1 MHKVYISEFI
11 KQVQSKGN
19 HKVQCSKFK
28 VQSKSNMRE
37 LIKEI
42 WSTSKRNKL
51 RTSLTGFAVAWGIFM
66 LIFLL
71 GAGNGL
77 INAQLQQSTRF
88 LANSM
93 RVFPGETSK
102 AYKGLKEGRSITLND
117 RDILISNET
126 YGQYVDDVGGRLE
139 QYNVN
144 INYGDN
150 YVASQSLVGVAPTH
164 PKIDKTELIA
174 GRFINE
180 IDMKD
185 QRKNVVLSRSQA
197 KELSKDYRSLVGK
210 NVKISNLNFQ
220 VVGIYKDDES
230 RNNTEAFIAYS
241 TIKTIYA
248 KGDDAGSLEFT
259 IKNLKTQEDN
269 EQFEKNYRASI
280 NNNHQAAP
288 DDDRTIWLWNRYMD
302 NIQMNQGIAIMQT
315 ALWIVG
321 LFTLLSGIVGVSN
334 IMLITVKERTRE
346 FGVRKAIGAKPWS
359 ILKLIITESI
369 IITSF
374 FGYIG
379 MVCGVAA
386 NEIMDATIGHTTVD
400 TGLFK
405 AAMFVNPT
413 VGLGTCIGATIAIV
427 IAGTIAGLIPAI
439 KAARIRP
446 IEALKAEE

>member
-1 MHKVYISEFI
+1 MHMNSSLFTLHSSLLSE
-11 KQVQSKGN
+11 V
-19 HKVQCSKFK
+19 
-28 VQSKSNMRE
+28 
-37 LIKEI
+37 

-117 RDILISNET
+117 KDILISNQT

-180 IDMKD
+180 IDMKE

-197 KELSKDYRSLVGK
+197 KELCKDYRSLVGK

-259 IKNLKTQEDN
+259 IKNLKTREDN
-269 EQFEKNYRASI
+269 KQFEKNYRASI

-288 DDDRTIWLWNRYMD
+288 DDERTIWLWNRYMD

-413 VGLGTCIGATIAIV
+413 VGIGTCIGATITIV

-446 IEALKAEE
+446 IEALRAE

>member
-1 MHKVYISEFI
+1 MHMNSSLFTLHSSLLSE
-11 KQVQSKGN
+11 V
-19 HKVQCSKFK
+19 
-28 VQSKSNMRE
+28 
-37 LIKEI
+37 

-117 RDILISNET
+117 RDILISNQT

-197 KELSKDYRSLVGK
+197 KELCKDYHSLVGK

-259 IKNLKTQEDN
+259 IKNLKTREDN
-269 EQFEKNYRASI
+269 KQFEKNYRASI

-288 DDDRTIWLWNRYMD
+288 DDERTIWLWNRYMD

-446 IEALKAEE
+446 IEALRAE

>member
-117 RDILISNET
+117 RDILISNQT

-197 KELSKDYRSLVGK
+197 KELCKDYRSLVGK
-210 NVKISNLNFQ
+210 NAKISNLNFQ

-288 DDDRTIWLWNRYMD
+288 DDDRTIWLWNRYVD

-413 VGLGTCIGATIAIV
+413 VGIGTCIGATIAIV

-446 IEALKAEE
+446 IEALRAE

>member
-1 MHKVYISEFI
+1 MNSSLFTLHSSLLSE
-11 KQVQSKGN
+11 V
-19 HKVQCSKFK
+19 
-28 VQSKSNMRE
+28 
-37 LIKEI
+37 

-117 RDILISNET
+117 KDILISNKT

-180 IDMKD
+180 IDMKE

-197 KELSKDYRSLVGK
+197 KELCKDYRSLVGK

-269 EQFEKNYRASI
+269 KQFEKNYRASI

-413 VGLGTCIGATIAIV
+413 VGIGTCIGATITIV

-446 IEALKAEE
+446 IEALRAE

>member
-1 MHKVYISEFI
+1 
-11 KQVQSKGN
+11 
-19 HKVQCSKFK
+19 
-28 VQSKSNMRE
+28 MRE

-117 RDILISNET
+117 RDILISNQT

-180 IDMKD
+180 IDMKE

-259 IKNLKTQEDN
+259 IKNLKTKEDN
-269 EQFEKNYRASI
+269 KQFEKNYRASI

-288 DDDRTIWLWNRYMD
+288 DDERTIWLWNRYMD

-413 VGLGTCIGATIAIV
+413 VGIGTCIGATITIV

-446 IEALKAEE
+446 IEALRAE

>member
-1 MHKVYISEFI
+1 
-11 KQVQSKGN
+11 
-19 HKVQCSKFK
+19 
-28 VQSKSNMRE
+28 MRE

-117 RDILISNET
+117 KDILISNKT

-180 IDMKD
+180 IDMKE

-197 KELSKDYRSLVGK
+197 KELCKDYRSLVGK

-230 RNNTEAFIAYS
+230 RNNTDAFTAYS
-241 TIKTIYA
+241 TVKIIYA

-259 IKNLKTQEDN
+259 IKNLKTREDN
-269 EQFEKNYRASI
+269 KQFEKNYRASI

-413 VGLGTCIGATIAIV
+413 VGIGTCIGATITIV

-446 IEALKAEE
+446 IEALRAE

>member
-1 MHKVYISEFI
+1 
-11 KQVQSKGN
+11 
-19 HKVQCSKFK
+19 
-28 VQSKSNMRE
+28 MRE

-117 RDILISNET
+117 RDILISNQT

-139 QYNVN
+139 QYNLN

-180 IDMKD
+180 IDMKE

-197 KELSKDYRSLVGK
+197 KELCKDYRSLVGK

-259 IKNLKTQEDN
+259 IKNLKTREDN
-269 EQFEKNYRASI
+269 KQFEKNYRASI

-288 DDDRTIWLWNRYMD
+288 DDERTIWLWNRYMD

-413 VGLGTCIGATIAIV
+413 VGLGTCIGATITIV
-427 IAGTIAGLIPAI
+427 IAGTIAGVIPAI

-446 IEALKAEE
+446 IEALRAE

>member
-1 MHKVYISEFI
+1 MNSSLFTLHSSLLSE
-11 KQVQSKGN
+11 V
-19 HKVQCSKFK
+19 
-28 VQSKSNMRE
+28 
-37 LIKEI
+37 

-102 AYKGLKEGRSITLND
+102 AYKGLKEGRIITLND
-117 RDILISNET
+117 KDILISNKT

-180 IDMKD
+180 IDMKE

-197 KELSKDYRSLVGK
+197 KELCKDYRSLVGK

-230 RNNTEAFIAYS
+230 RNNTDAFIAYS

-259 IKNLKTQEDN
+259 IKNLKTKEDN

-413 VGLGTCIGATIAIV
+413 VGLGTCIGATITIV

-446 IEALKAEE
+446 IEALRAE

>member
-1 MHKVYISEFI
+1 
-11 KQVQSKGN
+11 
-19 HKVQCSKFK
+19 
-28 VQSKSNMRE
+28 MRE

-164 PKIDKTELIA
+164 PKIDKTEMIA

-180 IDMKD
+180 IDMKE

-230 RNNTEAFIAYS
+230 RNNTDAFIAYS

-413 VGLGTCIGATIAIV
+413 VGIGTCIGATITIV

-446 IEALKAEE
+446 IEALRAE

>member
-1 MHKVYISEFI
+1 
-11 KQVQSKGN
+11 
-19 HKVQCSKFK
+19 
-28 VQSKSNMRE
+28 MRE

-117 RDILISNET
+117 KDILISNKT

-180 IDMKD
+180 IDMKE

-197 KELSKDYRSLVGK
+197 KELCKDYRSLVGK

-230 RNNTEAFIAYS
+230 RNNTDAFTAYS
-241 TIKTIYA
+241 TVKIIYA

-259 IKNLKTQEDN
+259 IKNLKTKEDN
-269 EQFEKNYRASI
+269 KQFEKNYRASI

-288 DDDRTIWLWNRYMD
+288 DDDRTIWLWNRYVD

-413 VGLGTCIGATIAIV
+413 VGLGTCIGATITIV

-446 IEALKAEE
+446 IEALRAE

>member
-1 MHKVYISEFI
+1 MHMNSSLFTLHSSLLSE
-11 KQVQSKGN
+11 V
-19 HKVQCSKFK
+19 
-28 VQSKSNMRE
+28 
-37 LIKEI
+37 
-42 WSTSKRNKL
+42 WSTSKHNKL

-117 RDILISNET
+117 RDILISNQT

-197 KELSKDYRSLVGK
+197 KELCKDYRSLVGK

-230 RNNTEAFIAYS
+230 RNNTDAFIAYS

-259 IKNLKTQEDN
+259 IKNLKTKEDN

-288 DDDRTIWLWNRYMD
+288 DDERTIWLWNRYMD

-374 FGYIG
+374 FGYIR

-386 NEIMDATIGHTTVD
+386 NEIMDATIGHTTID

-446 IEALKAEE
+446 IEALRAE

>member
-1 MHKVYISEFI
+1 MHMNSSLFTLHSSLLSE
-11 KQVQSKGN
+11 V
-19 HKVQCSKFK
+19 
-28 VQSKSNMRE
+28 
-37 LIKEI
+37 

-117 RDILISNET
+117 RDILISNQT

-180 IDMKD
+180 IDMKE

-197 KELSKDYRSLVGK
+197 KELCKDYRSLVGK

-269 EQFEKNYRASI
+269 KQFEKNYRASI

-288 DDDRTIWLWNRYMD
+288 DDERTIWLWNRYMD

-413 VGLGTCIGATIAIV
+413 VGLGTCIGATITIV

-446 IEALKAEE
+446 IEALRAE

>member
-1 MHKVYISEFI
+1 
-11 KQVQSKGN
+11 
-19 HKVQCSKFK
+19 
-28 VQSKSNMRE
+28 MRE

-117 RDILISNET
+117 KDILISNKT

-197 KELSKDYRSLVGK
+197 KELSKDYRSLMGK

-230 RNNTEAFIAYS
+230 RNNTDAFIAYS

-259 IKNLKTQEDN
+259 IKNLKTKEDN

-288 DDDRTIWLWNRYMD
+288 DDERTIWLWNRYMD

-386 NEIMDATIGHTTVD
+386 NEIMDATIGHTTID

-413 VGLGTCIGATIAIV
+413 VGIGTCIGATITIV

-446 IEALKAEE
+446 IEALRAE

>member
-1 MHKVYISEFI
+1 
-11 KQVQSKGN
+11 
-19 HKVQCSKFK
+19 
-28 VQSKSNMRE
+28 MRE

-77 INAQLQQSTRF
+77 INAQLQQSARF

-117 RDILISNET
+117 KDILISNKT

-180 IDMKD
+180 IDMKE

-197 KELSKDYRSLVGK
+197 KELCKDYRSLVGK

-259 IKNLKTQEDN
+259 IKNLKTKEDN

-288 DDDRTIWLWNRYMD
+288 DDERTIWLWNRYVD

-413 VGLGTCIGATIAIV
+413 VGIGTCIGATITIV

-446 IEALKAEE
+446 IEALRAE

>member
-1 MHKVYISEFI
+1 MHMNSSLFTLRSSLLSE
-11 KQVQSKGN
+11 V
-19 HKVQCSKFK
+19 
-28 VQSKSNMRE
+28 
-37 LIKEI
+37 

-51 RTSLTGFAVAWGIFM
+51 RTSLTGFAVAWGLFM

-164 PKIDKTELIA
+164 PKIDKTEMIA

-180 IDMKD
+180 IDMKE

-197 KELSKDYRSLVGK
+197 KELCKDYRSLVGK

-220 VVGIYKDDES
+220 GVGIYKDDES
-230 RNNTEAFIAYS
+230 RNNTDAFIAYS

-302 NIQMNQGIAIMQT
+302 NIQMNQGIVIMQT

-386 NEIMDATIGHTTVD
+386 NEFMDATIGHTTVD

-446 IEALKAEE
+446 IEALRAE

>member
-1 MHKVYISEFI
+1 
-11 KQVQSKGN
+11 
-19 HKVQCSKFK
+19 
-28 VQSKSNMRE
+28 MRE

-117 RDILISNET
+117 RDILISNQT

-180 IDMKD
+180 IDMKE

-230 RNNTEAFIAYS
+230 RNNTDAFIAYS

-413 VGLGTCIGATIAIV
+413 VGIGTCIGATITIV

-446 IEALKAEE
+446 IEALRAE

>member
-1 MHKVYISEFI
+1 
-11 KQVQSKGN
+11 
-19 HKVQCSKFK
+19 
-28 VQSKSNMRE
+28 MRE

-117 RDILISNET
+117 KDILISNKT

-139 QYNVN
+139 QNNLN

-180 IDMKD
+180 IDMKE

-259 IKNLKTQEDN
+259 IKNLKTKEDN

-288 DDDRTIWLWNRYMD
+288 DDERTIWLWNRYMD

-413 VGLGTCIGATIAIV
+413 VGIGTCIGATITVV

-446 IEALKAEE
+446 IEALRAE

>member
-1 MHKVYISEFI
+1 
-11 KQVQSKGN
+11 
-19 HKVQCSKFK
+19 
-28 VQSKSNMRE
+28 MRE

-117 RDILISNET
+117 RDILISNKT
-126 YGQYVDDVGGRLE
+126 YDQYVDDVGGRLE

-180 IDMKD
+180 IDMKE

-197 KELSKDYRSLVGK
+197 KELCKDYRSLVGK

-259 IKNLKTQEDN
+259 IKNLKTREDN
-269 EQFEKNYRASI
+269 KQFEKNYRASI

-288 DDDRTIWLWNRYMD
+288 DDERTIWLWNRYMD

-413 VGLGTCIGATIAIV
+413 VGIGTCIGATITIV

-446 IEALKAEE
+446 IEALRAE

>member
-1 MHKVYISEFI
+1 
-11 KQVQSKGN
+11 
-19 HKVQCSKFK
+19 
-28 VQSKSNMRE
+28 MRE

-117 RDILISNET
+117 RDILISNQT

-139 QYNVN
+139 QNNVN

-180 IDMKD
+180 IDMKE

-197 KELSKDYRSLVGK
+197 KELCKDYRSLVGK

-230 RNNTEAFIAYS
+230 RNNTDAFIAYS

-446 IEALKAEE
+446 IEALRAE

>member
-1 MHKVYISEFI
+1 
-11 KQVQSKGN
+11 
-19 HKVQCSKFK
+19 
-28 VQSKSNMRE
+28 MRE

-51 RTSLTGFAVAWGIFM
+51 RTSLTVAVAWGIFM

-117 RDILISNET
+117 KDILISNKT

-180 IDMKD
+180 IDMKE

-269 EQFEKNYRASI
+269 KQFEKNYRASI

-288 DDDRTIWLWNRYMD
+288 DDERTIWLWNRYMD

-346 FGVRKAIGAKPWS
+346 FGVRKAIGANPWS

-413 VGLGTCIGATIAIV
+413 VGIGTCIGATITIV

-439 KAARIRP
+439 KAARTDR
-446 IEALKAEE
+446 

>member
-1 MHKVYISEFI
+1 
-11 KQVQSKGN
+11 
-19 HKVQCSKFK
+19 
-28 VQSKSNMRE
+28 MRE

-117 RDILISNET
+117 KDILISNKT

-269 EQFEKNYRASI
+269 KQFEKNYRASI

-288 DDDRTIWLWNRYMD
+288 DDERTIWLWNRYMD

-446 IEALKAEE
+446 IEALRAE

>member
-1 MHKVYISEFI
+1 MHINSSRFALHSSLLSE
-11 KQVQSKGN
+11 V
-19 HKVQCSKFK
+19 
-28 VQSKSNMRE
+28 
-37 LIKEI
+37 

-51 RTSLTGFAVAWGIFM
+51 RTTLTGFAVAWGIFM

-117 RDILISNET
+117 KDILISNKT

-180 IDMKD
+180 IDMKE

-197 KELSKDYRSLVGK
+197 KELCKDYRSLVGK

-259 IKNLKTQEDN
+259 IKNLKTREDN
-269 EQFEKNYRASI
+269 KQFEKNYRASI

-288 DDDRTIWLWNRYMD
+288 DDERTIWLWNRYMD

-446 IEALKAEE
+446 IEALRAE

>member
-1 MHKVYISEFI
+1 
-11 KQVQSKGN
+11 
-19 HKVQCSKFK
+19 
-28 VQSKSNMRE
+28 MRE

-117 RDILISNET
+117 KDILISNKT
-126 YGQYVDDVGGRLE
+126 YDQYVDDVGGRLE

-180 IDMKD
+180 IDMKE

-197 KELSKDYRSLVGK
+197 KELCKDYRSLVGK

-259 IKNLKTQEDN
+259 IKNLKTKEDN

-413 VGLGTCIGATIAIV
+413 VGIGTCIGATITIV

-446 IEALKAEE
+446 IEALRAE

>member
-1 MHKVYISEFI
+1 
-11 KQVQSKGN
+11 
-19 HKVQCSKFK
+19 
-28 VQSKSNMRE
+28 MRE

-117 RDILISNET
+117 KDILISNKT

-139 QYNVN
+139 QNNLN

-180 IDMKD
+180 IDMKE

-197 KELSKDYRSLVGK
+197 KELCKDYRSLVGK

-288 DDDRTIWLWNRYMD
+288 DDERTIWLWNRYMD

-413 VGLGTCIGATIAIV
+413 VGIGTCIGATITIV
-427 IAGTIAGLIPAI
+427 IAGTIAGVIPAI

-446 IEALKAEE
+446 IEALRAE

>member
-1 MHKVYISEFI
+1 
-11 KQVQSKGN
+11 
-19 HKVQCSKFK
+19 
-28 VQSKSNMRE
+28 MRE

-117 RDILISNET
+117 RDILISNQT

-164 PKIDKTELIA
+164 PKIDKTEMIA

-197 KELSKDYRSLVGK
+197 KELCKDYRSLVGK

-230 RNNTEAFIAYS
+230 RNNTDAFIAYS

-288 DDDRTIWLWNRYMD
+288 DDNRTIWLWNRYMD

-446 IEALKAEE
+446 IEALRAE

>member
-1 MHKVYISEFI
+1 MHMNSSLFTLHSSLLSE
-11 KQVQSKGN
+11 V
-19 HKVQCSKFK
+19 
-28 VQSKSNMRE
+28 
-37 LIKEI
+37 

-117 RDILISNET
+117 RDILISNQT

-164 PKIDKTELIA
+164 PKIDKTEMIA

-180 IDMKD
+180 IDMKE
-185 QRKNVVLSRSQA
+185 QRKNVVLSRSQT
-197 KELSKDYRSLVGK
+197 KELCKDYRSLVGK

-259 IKNLKTQEDN
+259 IKNLKTREDN
-269 EQFEKNYRASI
+269 KQFEKNYRASI

-288 DDDRTIWLWNRYMD
+288 DDERTIWLWNRYMD

-386 NEIMDATIGHTTVD
+386 NEIMDATIGHTTID

-413 VGLGTCIGATIAIV
+413 VGIGTCIGATITIV
-427 IAGTIAGLIPAI
+427 IAGTIAGVIPAF

-446 IEALKAEE
+446 IEALRAE

>member
-1 MHKVYISEFI
+1 
-11 KQVQSKGN
+11 
-19 HKVQCSKFK
+19 
-28 VQSKSNMRE
+28 MRE

-117 RDILISNET
+117 KDILISNKT

-144 INYGDN
+144 INYSDN

-164 PKIDKTELIA
+164 PKIDKTEMIA

-180 IDMKD
+180 IDMKE

-197 KELSKDYRSLVGK
+197 KELCKDYRSLVGK

-241 TIKTIYA
+241 TVKIIYA

-259 IKNLKTQEDN
+259 IKNLKTREDN
-269 EQFEKNYRASI
+269 QQFEKNYRASI

-288 DDDRTIWLWNRYMD
+288 DDERTIWLWNRYMD

-413 VGLGTCIGATIAIV
+413 VGLGTCIGATITIV
-427 IAGTIAGLIPAI
+427 IAGTIAGVIPAI

-446 IEALKAEE
+446 IEALRAE

>member
-1 MHKVYISEFI
+1 
-11 KQVQSKGN
+11 
-19 HKVQCSKFK
+19 
-28 VQSKSNMRE
+28 MRE

-117 RDILISNET
+117 KDILISNKT

-413 VGLGTCIGATIAIV
+413 VGIGTCIGATIAIV

-446 IEALKAEE
+446 IEALRAE